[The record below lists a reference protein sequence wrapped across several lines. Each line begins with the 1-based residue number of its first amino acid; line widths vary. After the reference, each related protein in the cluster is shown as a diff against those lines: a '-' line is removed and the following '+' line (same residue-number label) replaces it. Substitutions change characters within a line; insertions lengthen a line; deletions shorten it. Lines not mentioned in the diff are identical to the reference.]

1 MAEYFDP
8 TKEGRRVVRQFGE
21 RNESQVTEDQ
31 QREQENEARAND
43 GKDEKNQRR

>member
-8 TKEGRRVVRQFGE
+8 TKEGRRVVRPFGE

-43 GKDEKNQRR
+43 GKEENQRR

>member
-8 TKEGRRVVRQFGE
+8 TKEGRRVVRPFGE

-43 GKDEKNQRR
+43 GKAEENKRS

>member
-8 TKEGRRVVRQFGE
+8 SKEGRRVVRQFGE

-43 GKDEKNQRR
+43 GKAEENQRR

>member
-8 TKEGRRVVRQFGE
+8 SKEGRRVVRQFGE

-31 QREQENEARAND
+31 QREQENEAREND
-43 GKDEKNQRR
+43 GKAEENQRR